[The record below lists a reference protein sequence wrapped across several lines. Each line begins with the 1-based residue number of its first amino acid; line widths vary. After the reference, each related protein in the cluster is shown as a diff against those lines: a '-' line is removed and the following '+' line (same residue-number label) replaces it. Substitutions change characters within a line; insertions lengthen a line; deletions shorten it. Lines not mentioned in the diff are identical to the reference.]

1 MEDLLILMNKLDLI
15 DVYGMMQPLTAEN
28 TFLKG
33 T

>member
-15 DVYGMMQPLTAEN
+15 DVYRMMQPLTAEN